1 MRHASFGYCCCC
13 DLVLCC
19 LQYLRSLGTCRR
31 KITAS
36 IIVYVS
42 CSPLAVGAA
51 DAQEAPTCSNPQNK
65 QGEQHLLVE
74 TINPKSAPTF
84 SANRIRPEETATIFT
99 ELDLACSNRYSANP
113 EITCNDR
120 PASVQLIRATLA
132 GGIVFCVYARHKAK
146 NPIYFH
152 T

>member
-1 MRHASFGYCCCC
+1 M
-13 DLVLCC
+13 
-19 LQYLRSLGTCRR
+19 
-31 KITAS
+31 
-36 IIVYVS
+36 YVS

-51 DAQEAPTCSNPQNK
+51 DAQEAPICSNPQNK

-74 TINPKSAPTF
+74 AINPKSAPTF

-132 GGIVFCVYARHKAK
+132 GGIVFCVYARHKPKKPYIFPHVKGTLKHSWKLAYFFYCTKSIITIVVVDNK
-146 NPIYFH
+146 NKTSSLH
-152 T
+152 